1 MLQNPR
7 AATFIISELLT
18 ENQQREVGGR
28 GAGGRGEQIFLTE
41 KVLGLFVMHFVTLS
55 DKNLKFILLFFK

>member
-1 MLQNPR
+1 MLQNSR

-28 GAGGRGEQIFLTE
+28 GRRGEQIFLTE
-41 KVLGLFVMHFVTLS
+41 KVLGLFVMHFCH
-55 DKNLKFILLFFK
+55 FI

>member
-1 MLQNPR
+1 MLQNSR

-28 GAGGRGEQIFLTE
+28 GRRGEQIFLTE